1 MHRNKILRIL
11 LSSLCIA
18 ALTGTVN
25 ASGPFDA
32 VRGAG
37 DAMKTA
43 YTLITAIALPLAA
56 ISVVIGA
63 CKFFGLSILSTKSS
77 ERQMEAG
84 RRQIVI
90 TLVSLGCLYLMP
102 AVIRY
107 SYDFVQAYKWKPDTS
122 GEHLSWSGNDFGGS
136 GALDSLV
143 SGNPLISEKN
153 LLPGDGFSV
162 ATTDQNDNH
171 DDFLKVFTDVPLDI
185 GIGSPDTQLEDLVK
199 TINANN
205 GVHSCLPK
213 GRTYSTLIKS
223 LYYDDNIFGTFI
235 DDNAPSSLA
244 QQVATDI
251 WGKPV
256 RDLTGTIATDTWRSI
271 ALCAEGYSINT
282 SPTNEFDLI
291 CWSKQNAASRKS
303 SDGKITLQFWYRGG
317 LIPGIGYKTPYIE
330 NYGHPSV
337 KSTVNVDLKVET
349 KIAGNG
355 ISLLYPS
362 SDSKYVG
369 WTWGEPRAERSFQT
383 ILEDTCKD
391 YNALNGT
398 TYTINDFF
406 GYFHNPEKGW
416 PWSESSNSETAAN
429 AKEFYR
435 YYVGYPYELI
445 HGGLYSN
452 ATQKYAQSCN
462 TGVINILPQKLA
474 ADCKAAGEPTY
485 TYEEIV
491 YRNSL
496 AKDFTDTYGKSY
508 SGKYYLVVV
517 RIKTAGNAD
526 YEAPAAETTIRL
538 WIPVD
543 WAE

>member
-11 LSSLCIA
+11 LSSVCIA

-63 CKFFGLSILSTKSS
+63 CKFFGLSFLSFLNREK
-77 ERQMEAG
+77 QVEAG

-90 TLVSLGCLYLMP
+90 TLVALGCLYLMP

-107 SYDFVQAYKWKPDTS
+107 SYDFIQAYKWKPDS
-122 GEHLSWSGNDFGGS
+122 SAEHLSWSGNDFGGS

-162 ATTDQNDNH
+162 ATTEQNSNY
-171 DDFLKVFTDVPLDI
+171 LAVMKVLEKDPTIVIDFTDTIQETL
-185 GIGSPDTQLEDLVK
+185 TK
-199 TINANN
+199 TVNKKDGYNN
-205 GVHSCLPK
+205 FCLPK
-213 GRTYSTLIKS
+213 GRTYSTLIKNIYGALES
-223 LYYDDNIFGTFI
+223 LVDTTNE
-235 DDNAPSSLA
+235 SQA
-244 QQVATDI
+244 QAIAKEFWDMVED
-251 WGKPV
+251 GK
-256 RDLTGTIATDTWRSI
+256 SQK
-271 ALCAEGYSINT
+271 ALLVGAEDYSINT

-291 CWSKQNAASRKS
+291 CWSKQNAASRNS
-303 SDGKITLQFWYRGG
+303 SDGEISLQFWYRGG

-337 KSTVNVDLKVET
+337 KSTVAVDLKVDT

-355 ISLLYPS
+355 ISLLYP
-362 SDSKYVG
+362 VG
-369 WTWGEPRAERSFQT
+369 EQQTRNAQWGTPRAERSFQT
-383 ILEDTCKD
+383 IIEDTCKD

-398 TYTINDFF
+398 AYSVNDFI

-416 PWSESSNSETAAN
+416 SWSESSDSETAAN
-429 AKEFYR
+429 AEKFYR

-445 HGGLYSN
+445 HGGLYSGSDN
-452 ATQKYAQSCN
+452 IMEAQACN
-462 TGVINILPQKLA
+462 TGVINIVPQKLA
-474 ADCKAAGEPTY
+474 IDCKSAGEPIY

-517 RIKTAGNAD
+517 RIKTAGNAE
-526 YEAPAAETTIRL
+526 YEAPTAEATIRL
-538 WIPVD
+538 WIPAD

>member
-18 ALTGTVN
+18 ALTGSVN

-90 TLVSLGCLYLMP
+90 TLVALGCLYLMP

-122 GEHLSWSGNDFGGS
+122 GEHLSWNGNDFGGS

-162 ATTDQNDNH
+162 ATTNQNKNYNDLMNALENKPNVVLHFTETIQEALTEIIKEDRH
-171 DDFLKVFTDVPLDI
+171 DYF
-185 GIGSPDTQLEDLVK
+185 
-199 TINANN
+199 
-205 GVHSCLPK
+205 CLPR
-213 GRTYSTLIKS
+213 GRTYSTLIK
-223 LYYDDNIFGTFI
+223 YIYDSI
-235 DDNAPSSLA
+235 DAYAEIQNESQALA
-244 QQVATDI
+244 KAKELWDMEED
-251 WGKPV
+251 GKAQRV
-256 RDLTGTIATDTWRSI
+256 LLVG
-271 ALCAEGYSINT
+271 AEDYSINT
-282 SPTNEFDLI
+282 SPMNEFDLV
-291 CWSKQNAASRKS
+291 CWSKQNAASRSS

-317 LIPGIGYKTPYIE
+317 LTPGIGYKTPYIE

-337 KSTVNVDLKVET
+337 KSTVNVDLKVDT

-355 ISLLYPS
+355 ISLLYP
-362 SDSKYVG
+362 VG
-369 WTWGEPRAERSFQT
+369 EQESRYALWGTPRAERSFQT

-398 TYTINDFF
+398 AYSVNDFF
-406 GYFHNPEKGW
+406 GYFHNPGKGW
-416 PWSESSNSETAAN
+416 SWSESSDSETAAN

-445 HGGLYSN
+445 HGGLYSGSDN
-452 ATQKYAQSCN
+452 IANAQSCN

-474 ADCKAAGEPTY
+474 ADCKAAGEPAY

-526 YEAPAAETTIRL
+526 YEAPAAEATIRL